1 MFSVNLKLTNKRLTA
16 ILLIF
21 SLSVTVLVALRLE
34 TFAKREA
41 PSVQCSTEDDVRK
54 YVASFG
60 IETGEYTV
68 DSVTVP
74 YEFGEVYSS
83 YNKVQLSQGF
93 DLSGFKGKTLKRY
106 TFEVLEHPE
115 GDNVFAE
122 VLLFDKTVV
131 GADVYSTALDGF
143 IIPLK

>member
-1 MFSVNLKLTNKRLTA
+1 MFAVNLKLTNKRLTA

-60 IETGEYTV
+60 IDTGECTV
-68 DSVTVP
+68 DEVTVP
-74 YEFGEVYSS
+74 FEFGEVYSN

-93 DLSGFKGKTLKRY
+93 DLSKHKGKALKRY
-106 TFEVLEHPE
+106 TFKVLEHPD
-115 GDNVFAE
+115 GDGVFAE

-143 IIPLK
+143 LIPLK